1 MIIYVAG
8 PMRGYDEENK
18 SAFEAAKKL
27 IEQDFKDQ
35 GIEVQVIIP
44 HDIMPKELN
53 GPLPM
58 EMYIRADV
66 EVVLNSSIVFML
78 HGWYDSVGAS
88 AEHAIAKWAKKQ
100 IRYLP

>member
-8 PMRGYDEENK
+8 PMRGYPEENK
-18 SAFEAAKKL
+18 PAFEAAKKL
-27 IEQDFKDQ
+27 IEQDFRNQ

-66 EVVLNSSIVFML
+66 EVVLNSAIVYML
-78 HGWYDSVGAS
+78 RGWEKSKGAS
-88 AEHAIAKWAKKQ
+88 AEHAIALWANKQ
-100 IRYLP
+100 VRYE

>member
-8 PMRGYDEENK
+8 PMRGYPEENK
-18 SAFEAAKKL
+18 PAFEAAKKL
-27 IEQDFKDQ
+27 IEQDFKSQ

-58 EMYIRADV
+58 EMYIRSDV
-66 EVVLNSSIVFML
+66 ELVLNSAMVYML
-78 HGWYDSVGAS
+78 RGWEKSKGAS
-88 AEHAIAKWAKKQ
+88 AEHAIALWANTQ
-100 IRYLP
+100 VRYE